1 METLTSFFAG
11 WQSFMTENGPDFA
24 AALWVTIRIS
34 LFSVVCGIAIGFMA
48 ELGRRVF
55 PWLRKPV
62 ACYVEF
68 FRGTPLLI
76 QLYLLYYGGPRLGI
90 VLDAE
95 PAGML
100 GMSLYAA
107 AYFCEIFRAGFDSI
121 PEGQREA
128 AHCLGIRPWRR
139 LWRIELPQMAQIV
152 LPPSVNQIITLI
164 KDSAVLSIITVAELT
179 KTATR
184 IMNISFEVVMPL
196 CLLALLYWFIS
207 EAVAMAC
214 NRLEVRQTRHMAR

>member
-1 METLTSFFAG
+1 MDALTTFLTQ
-11 WQSFMTENGPDFA
+11 WQRFLVENGPDFA

-34 LFSVVCGIAIGFMA
+34 LVAIICGLTLGFAA
-48 ELGRRVF
+48 ELGRRTCA
-55 PWLRKPV
+55 WLQKPV

-76 QLYLLYYGGPRLGI
+76 QLYLLYYGGPRIGI

-107 AYFCEIFRAGFDSI
+107 AYFCEIFRAGFESI

-128 AHCLGIRPWRR
+128 AYCLGIRPWRR

-184 IMNISFEVVMPL
+184 LLNISFEIVMPL
-196 CLLALLYWFIS
+196 CLLALLYWAIS
-207 EAVAMAC
+207 EAVAVVCGKAET
-214 NRLEVRQTRHMAR
+214 RLTRYLTR

>member
-1 METLTSFFAG
+1 MDALTIFLAR
-11 WQSFMTENGPDFA
+11 WQSFLIENGPDFG

-34 LFSVVCGIAIGFMA
+34 LVAIVCGLALGFAA
-48 ELGRRVF
+48 ELGRRIC

-76 QLYLLYYGGPRLGI
+76 QLYLLYYGGPRIGL

-100 GMSLYAA
+100 GMSLYAG
-107 AYFCEIFRAGFDSI
+107 AYFCEIFRAGFESI

-139 LWRIELPQMAQIV
+139 LWRIELPQMA
-152 LPPSVNQIITLI
+152 QIITLI

-184 IMNISFEVVMPL
+184 IMNISFEIVMPL
-196 CLLALLYWFIS
+196 CLLALLYWIIS
-207 EAVAMAC
+207 EAVAVVCGKAEA
-214 NRLEVRQTRHMAR
+214 RLTRHLTR

>member
-1 METLTSFFAG
+1 METLASFFAG
-11 WQSFMTENGPDFA
+11 WQSFITENGPDFA

-34 LFSVVCGIAIGFMA
+34 LFSVVCGIGLGFLA
-48 ELGRRVF
+48 ELGRRIF
-55 PWLRKPV
+55 PWLRTPV

-184 IMNISFEVVMPL
+184 IMNISFEIVMPL

-207 EAVAMAC
+207 EAVAMAS
-214 NRLEVRQTRHMAR
+214 NRLEARLTRHMAR